1 LTYFKRLHLK
11 LNLEDFMFARPIFS
25 NLLQPFAA
33 GFSPLT
39 VGTGF
44 SVLNPYLALQPYQIG
59 TFGGFSPFSPLPPQ
73 FGGYGFSPPTV
84 PLGAG
89 VLPFPTSHFSPIPTP
104 VTNPLAYSQLP
115 SINLPIP
122 PTIVPQ
128 GLGGQLY
135 QGLLN
140 PMFQG
145 GINSMPQI
153 MGGEASYFG
162 LSPFSTQFGW
172 GTASPYLAQ
181 EPIVNSLLAQQLNP
195 LAQQRMPIRSLVNQQ
210 QIDPFQTY
218 VSGIPGL
225 VSNQAI
231 DPYSLLAQAQLM
243 SQFGAIPIQQIVR
256 PYPSANWFGQPYAAG
271 QTFPIAQTGLPYV

>member
-1 LTYFKRLHLK
+1 
-11 LNLEDFMFARPIFS
+11 MFARPIFS

-59 TFGGFSPFSPLPPQ
+59 TFGGFSPLAPQ
-73 FGGYGFSPPTV
+73 LGGYGFSPPTV
-84 PLGAG
+84 ALGAG

-104 VTNPLAYSQLP
+104 VTNPLAYSHLP

-122 PTIVPQ
+122 PSIVPQ

-140 PMFQG
+140 PTFQG
-145 GINSMPQI
+145 GINPMPQI

-172 GTASPYLAQ
+172 STASPYLAQ
-181 EPIVNSLLAQQLNP
+181 EPIVNPLLAQQLNPLVNP

-218 VSGIPGL
+218 ISGVPGL

-231 DPYSLLAQAQLM
+231 DPYSVLAQAQLM

-256 PYPSANWFGQPYAAG
+256 PYPAANWFSQPYAAG
-271 QTFPIAQTGLPYV
+271 QIFPTIAQAGVPYV